1 MLADIGV
8 NGHRFILVFFRVASV
23 IWLLPIFSSKSLS
36 MPFKAGVSLL
46 IAFLLFENV
55 SVDQVVSADPYD
67 MVLLVLK
74 ETLVGLTIGF
84 LVRIL
89 FMTVY
94 AAGEV
99 LSLQSGF
106 AFARFMDPTSMNY
119 TSVLEQF
126 GNILAIMIFFAL
138 DAHHILLSALAASFT
153 QVPVGAVA
161 LKGGLFHY
169 LIDMTGK
176 LFSLGLKI
184 GAPVIVTL
192 FLVELALGL
201 LSRMIPQINVFVEGI
216 PLKIIITL
224 LMLSLSLNFM
234 VAVIAGIFKG
244 MDVHILRIFRM
255 MV

>member
-1 MLADIGV
+1 
-8 NGHRFILVFFRVASV
+8 
-23 IWLLPIFSSKSLS
+23 
-36 MPFKAGVSLL
+36 
-46 IAFLLFENV
+46 
-55 SVDQVVSADPYD
+55 
-67 MVLLVLK
+67 
-74 ETLVGLTIGF
+74 
-84 LVRIL
+84 
-89 FMTVY
+89 
-94 AAGEV
+94 
-99 LSLQSGF
+99 
-106 AFARFMDPTSMNY
+106 MNY

-234 VAVIAGIFKG
+234 VPVIAGIFKG

>member
-1 MLADIGV
+1 
-8 NGHRFILVFFRVASV
+8 
-23 IWLLPIFSSKSLS
+23 

-46 IAFLLFENV
+46 IAFLLFESV

-234 VAVIAGIFKG
+234 VPVIAGIFKG